1 VIGSVVNLASRLQSA
16 GEPGSVIIDE
26 DTCFFV
32 KTTHTVTSLG
42 AQDLKGFARPVEIFS
57 VSAD

>member
-1 VIGSVVNLASRLQSA
+1 VVNLASRLQSA